1 MKWFKHDSDANMDSK
16 LQEIL
21 LDYGLEGYGL
31 YWYCLEMIVNK
42 IDVDNLTFELE
53 HDARIIARNTGSTTK
68 KISEMMLRFV
78 ELDLFQ
84 NSEGRVTCLKLLQRL
99 DKSMTSNVKFRNM
112 LTKAKESHDSVMIEP
127 DLVMQDKI
135 TLQEITQD
143 KKTLKESNKSSNDD
157 DIKFLTAITNHWN
170 EIMTTQPRINL
181 LDKTKATQTRIKSV
195 NKEKPKKKRAAF
207 TKPSI
212 QDAYDYF
219 FEKTSD
225 HNYSKTESEK
235 WWYFYDSKD
244 WVVGKTKM
252 KNWKSSI
259 SGWINRNSN
268 QPTQPRYASKQS
280 VVIDNDNTD
289 WMNTQS
295 FSDTLEDL

>member
-1 MKWFKHDSDANMDSK
+1 MDSK

-181 LDKTKATQTRIKSV
+181 LDKTKATQARIKSV
-195 NKEKPKKKRAAF
+195 KKILK
-207 TKPSI
+207 
-212 QDAYDYF
+212 DYP
-219 FEKTSD
+219 
-225 HNYSKTESEK
+225 NYSDAEYFEG
-235 WWYFYDSKD
+235 YFYRLATLKD
-244 WVVGKTKM
+244 FEWQRENKQVTFDQATNLTKFA
-252 KNWKSSI
+252 
-259 SGWINRNSN
+259 RNIEMMRMEE
-268 QPTQPRYASKQS
+268 T
-280 VVIDNDNTD
+280 V
-289 WMNTQS
+289 
-295 FSDTLEDL
+295 

>member
-1 MKWFKHDSDANMDSK
+1 MDSK

-135 TLQEITQD
+135 TLQEITQEEI
-143 KKTLKESNKSSNDD
+143 TLN
-157 DIKFLTAITNHWN
+157 
-170 EIMTTQPRINL
+170 
-181 LDKTKATQTRIKSV
+181 
-195 NKEKPKKKRAAF
+195 NKEILTETATPKKVIKRF
-207 TKPSI
+207 IPPTIDQVMMYCNERNNSV
-212 QDAYDYF
+212 DANTF
-219 FEKTSD
+219 VD
-225 HNYSKTESEK
+225 HYIANG
-235 WWYFYDSKD
+235 WMR
-244 WVVGKTKM
+244 GKTKVKDWKACVRTWE
-252 KNWKSSI
+252 KNAT
-259 SGWINRNSN
+259 
-268 QPTQPRYASKQS
+268 QPTQARYASNQKQS

-295 FSDTLEDL
+295 FSDTLEGL

>member
-1 MKWFKHDSDANMDSK
+1 
-16 LQEIL
+16 
-21 LDYGLEGYGL
+21 
-31 YWYCLEMIVNK
+31 
-42 IDVDNLTFELE
+42 
-53 HDARIIARNTGSTTK
+53 
-68 KISEMMLRFV
+68 
-78 ELDLFQ
+78 
-84 NSEGRVTCLKLLQRL
+84 
-99 DKSMTSNVKFRNM
+99 
-112 LTKAKESHDSVMIEP
+112 
-127 DLVMQDKI
+127 MQDKI

-143 KKTLKESNKSSNDD
+143 KITLN
-157 DIKFLTAITNHWN
+157 
-170 EIMTTQPRINL
+170 
-181 LDKTKATQTRIKSV
+181 
-195 NKEKPKKKRAAF
+195 NKEKPKKKRTVF

-244 WVVGKTKM
+244 WVVGKAKM

-268 QPTQPRYASKQS
+268 QPTQPRYASNQGN
-280 VVIDNDNTD
+280 VIDNDNTD

>member
-1 MKWFKHDSDANMDSK
+1 MDSK

-181 LDKTKATQTRIKSV
+181 LDKTKATKSRIAAI
-195 NKEKPKKKRAAF
+195 KKVAK
-207 TKPSI
+207 
-212 QDAYDYF
+212 DYP
-219 FEKTSD
+219 
-225 HNYSKTESEK
+225 NYLDDEYFQG
-235 WWYFYDSKD
+235 YFYRLATMEEFD
-244 WVVGKTKM
+244 WQRKNKQVTFDQATNLTKFA
-252 KNWKSSI
+252 
-259 SGWINRNSN
+259 RNIEMMRMEE
-268 QPTQPRYASKQS
+268 TA
-280 VVIDNDNTD
+280 
-289 WMNTQS
+289 
-295 FSDTLEDL
+295 